1 MFLMYFKIT
10 KWKKCDFNTEKRGC
24 SFGVQILNARVF
36 ALNGSEF
43 FVASLAFLLGFPEL

>member
-10 KWKKCDFNTEKRGC
+10 KWKKLDFKTEKRGC
-24 SFGVQILNARVF
+24 SFEIQILNARDC

-43 FVASLAFLLGFPEL
+43 FLASLAFLLGFPEL